1 MALPIGAGASGN
13 LKADMSDALPD
24 RHGSAARSE
33 AVLLAMAAGG
43 AGTLFEPARIRILL
57 FLIDREIPEPFGG
70 PHFDFRPYDYGP
82 FDGAAYDELE
92 TLSQCGKVHMAD
104 SADRRTY
111 ALTEAGLDRGRRGLV
126 RLPNEVRQ
134 YLGELARWVLS
145 LGFGR
150 LLAAIY
156 RRYPE
161 MAMNSPALDAERRF
175 PSSERRP
182 HMSPF
187 SEGLVSAFD
196 MTGTF
201 LTPLPSQTGFRR
213 DAEALRA
220 DWSAVGDDL
229 RAAMAEY
236 ATEEPESV

>member
-13 LKADMSDALPD
+13 LKAEMSDALLE
-24 RHGSAARSE
+24 RHASAARSE

-70 PHFDFRPYDYGP
+70 PHFDFRPHDYGP

-92 TLSQCGKVHMAD
+92 TLSQCGKVHIAD

-111 ALTEAGLDRGRRGLV
+111 ALTEAGLDRGRRCLA
-126 RLPNEVRQ
+126 RLPNDVRQ

-161 MAMNSPALDAERRF
+161 MATNSAAPELRRRL
-175 PSSERRP
+175 PSSARRSD
-182 HMSPF
+182 MSPF
-187 SEGLVSAFD
+187 SEGLGSAFD

-201 LTPLPSQTGFRR
+201 LTPLPRQTGFRR

-236 ATEEPESV
+236 ATEETESV

>member
-1 MALPIGAGASGN
+1 MGASGN
-13 LKADMSDALPD
+13 LKVEMSDALPD
-24 RHGSAARSE
+24 RHGSPARSD

-57 FLIDREIPEPFGG
+57 FLLDREIPEPFGG

-82 FDGAAYDELE
+82 FDGAIYDELD
-92 TLSQCGKVHMAD
+92 TLSRCGKVQIAD
-104 SADRRTY
+104 GADRRTY
-111 ALTEAGLDRGRRGLV
+111 ALTEAGQEWSRRGLT

-134 YLGELARWVLS
+134 YLVELARWVLS

-161 MAMNSPALDAERRF
+161 MATNSVALDVERRL
-175 PSSERRP
+175 SSSPRRSE
-182 HMSPF
+182 MSPF
-187 SEGLVSAFD
+187 LEGLTSAFD
-196 MTGTF
+196 LTGTF
-201 LTPLPSQTGFRR
+201 LTPPLRQTGFRR
-213 DAEALRA
+213 DAEALAA
-220 DWSAVGDDL
+220 DWRAVGDDL

-236 ATEEPESV
+236 ATREFEGV